1 MFSYLL
7 YGVAA
12 VGLTVSF
19 IKSKKKTKMALK
31 KAWKSFEN
39 ILPQF
44 LTVLLLIGIT
54 AGASSACNSS
64 YKAPQTDY

>member
-1 MFSYLL
+1 MFTYLL

-44 LTVLLLIGIT
+44 LTVLGIT

-64 YKAPQTDY
+64 YKAPQTDYS